1 MRMRS
6 SPPSESWEG
15 SCNRDLSAWHSS
27 VLSAVFM
34 SLLSPVFQIHH
45 FSEAFFIKEHSW
57 EELQNSADQLYV
69 FVLLVLHVL

>member
-1 MRMRS
+1 MRAGKVVVIGTLWR
-6 SPPSESWEG
+6 
-15 SCNRDLSAWHSS
+15 HSS
-27 VLSAVFM
+27 VLSTVFM

-57 EELQNSADQLYV
+57 EELQNSPDQLYV

>member
-57 EELQNSADQLYV
+57 EELQTSPDQLYAL
-69 FVLLVLHVL
+69 FFLVLHVL